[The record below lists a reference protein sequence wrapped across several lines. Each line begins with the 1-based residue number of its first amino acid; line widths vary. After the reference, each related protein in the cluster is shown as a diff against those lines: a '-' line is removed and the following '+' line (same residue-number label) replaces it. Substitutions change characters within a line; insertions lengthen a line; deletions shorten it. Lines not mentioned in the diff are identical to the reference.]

1 MPEFRAA
8 LRLTVA
14 SCDAGG
20 GGMSERCHRREELAR
35 ADVRGRAK
43 RATANRHVFGHL
55 AGVSADQQELTRA
68 LLKLDQKRG

>member
-1 MPEFRAA
+1 
-8 LRLTVA
+8 
-14 SCDAGG
+14 
-20 GGMSERCHRREELAR
+20 MSERCRRREELAR

>member
-1 MPEFRAA
+1 
-8 LRLTVA
+8 
-14 SCDAGG
+14 
-20 GGMSERCHRREELAR
+20 MSERCHRREELAR

-43 RATANRHVFGHL
+43 RTTANRHVFGHL